1 MNSKYFFFDIDNT
14 IAVWPD
20 SNIPDSTMEAL
31 HALRRNG
38 HHVALNT
45 GRIQMDAKRFAALAD
60 VHDFVADGGH
70 SLTIEDQLIFMEGME
85 RDKCIAYLE
94 YLEGHHIPW
103 AVTDSNTLSR
113 ITPYARILDWHPDW
127 DVFKTIVDPTFDFH
141 RVEHFF
147 KIYAFFLEGEEEK
160 KNIQHFTK
168 KLIRYGEGC
177 ILFEPMNKA
186 RGVTA
191 LMDFY
196 KEYDYSKAVVFGD
209 GMNDLS
215 MFKPEWFKIAMGNGR
230 DELKARADYI
240 TDACDRDGIWKA
252 CRKFGWI

>member
-1 MNSKYFFFDIDNT
+1 
-14 IAVWPD
+14 
-20 SNIPDSTMEAL
+20 MEAL
-31 HALRRNG
+31 HKLRLRG
-38 HHVALNT
+38 HHIALNT

-70 SLTIEDQLIFMEGME
+70 SLTIEDQLIFMDGMDRE
-85 RDKCIAYLE
+85 KCIAYLE
-94 YLEGHHIPW
+94 HLEENHIPW

-113 ITPYARILDWHPDW
+113 ITPYEKILEWHPDW
-127 DVFKTIVDPTFDFH
+127 DVFKTIVAPNFDFH
-141 RVEHFF
+141 TVEHFF
-147 KIYAFFLEGEEEK
+147 KIYAFFLDGEEEG

-186 RGVTA
+186 RGVRA
-191 LMDFY
+191 LMDVY
-196 KEYDYSKAVVFGD
+196 KEKDYSKAVVFGD

-230 DELKARADYI
+230 DELKARADYV
-240 TDACDRDGIWKA
+240 TDACDQDGIWKA